1 MNSGEAWTPTLGKHE
16 LWGDMNS
23 GAMQCTSQDDGP
35 PKVLKGITALHHIV
49 EQIKVKAESKENI
62 TLSDLDPVMA
72 YKPLMTDAHRL
83 LIGSLAKSC
92 ISELGR
98 AAVDGA
104 ASSSSKK
111 DATKQQKTL
120 SSVMSF
126 FG

>member
-1 MNSGEAWTPTLGKHE
+1 M
-16 LWGDMNS
+16 
-23 GAMQCTSQDDGP
+23 
-35 PKVLKGITALHHIV
+35 LKGIAALHYIV
-49 EQIKVKAESKENI
+49 EQIKVKAESKEKI

-83 LIGSLAKSC
+83 FIGSLAKSC

-104 ASSSSKK
+104 ASGSSKK
-111 DATKQQKTL
+111 DTTRQKPL

>member
-1 MNSGEAWTPTLGKHE
+1 MHCTP
-16 LWGDMNS
+16 
-23 GAMQCTSQDDGP
+23 QDDGP
-35 PKVLKGITALHHIV
+35 PKLLKGIVALHYIV
-49 EQIKVKAESKENI
+49 EQIKVKAESKEKI
-62 TLSDLDPVMA
+62 TLNDLDPVMA

-83 LIGSLAKSC
+83 LIASLAKSC

-104 ASSSSKK
+104 AGSSSRKE
-111 DATKQQKTL
+111 ATKEKKV